1 MPQVLACGAF
11 LVFLRQ
17 GEHFTIKKNDLLK
30 QLRKEGLIETKSSRN
45 TISIRENSSS
55 VVNVT
60 VIDKAKLN
68 DRLCAAV
75 SPPADAL
82 GETAEQ

>member
-1 MPQVLACGAF
+1 MRGARRT
-11 LVFLRQ
+11 LHDQ
-17 GEHFTIKKNDLLK
+17 KNDLLK
-30 QLRKEGLIETKSSRN
+30 QLRKEGLIESRTSRN
-45 TISIRENSSS
+45 TISIRENSAS

-75 SPPADAL
+75 SPSNAAPV
-82 GETAEQ
+82 ETAEQ

>member
-75 SPPADAL
+75 SPP
-82 GETAEQ
+82 GTEVVETAEQ

>member
-1 MPQVLACGAF
+1 MRGARRT
-11 LVFLRQ
+11 LHDQ
-17 GEHFTIKKNDLLK
+17 KNDLLK

-45 TISIRENSSS
+45 TISIRENSAS

-68 DRLCAAV
+68 DRLCATV
-75 SPPADAL
+75 SPPSV
-82 GETAEQ
+82 EAE